1 MPPVSIYAQ
10 LPPEQ
15 IARIKLRYESGAD
28 DVADI
33 ARDEGFSKDQIYA
46 MRRRF
51 HWAARAAPRSCA
63 SGAGTRAKAA
73 VNKARTKAAKKKR
86 APNQKKKG
94 SSARAREPE
103 RSPDAPPG
111 TSDVM
116 ALVHRLRVALEEE
129 LAALQARA
137 AAATPA
143 ERETRARTL
152 ASLTRSLASLRAI
165 EASATKAGEVSGQPD
180 DEPPLDL
187 AELRR
192 ELSRRLDVLREERE
206 DG

>member
-1 MPPVSIYAQ
+1 MPPVCHYAQ

-15 IARIKLRYESGAD
+15 IARIRLRYESSAD
-28 DVADI
+28 AVADI

-51 HWAARAAPRSCA
+51 HWAPRATPQSRAGARAK
-63 SGAGTRAKAA
+63 AGVNKARAKAA
-73 VNKARTKAAKKKR
+73 RNKRTAKPNNAAGSAPARKR
-86 APNQKKKG
+86 AR
-94 SSARAREPE
+94 SS
-103 RSPDAPPG
+103 DAPPG

-116 ALVHRLRVALEEE
+116 ALVQRLRVALEEE
-129 LAALQARA
+129 LAALQTRA
-137 AAATPA
+137 ADAPPA

-165 EASATKAGEVSGQPD
+165 EASTTKAGEASGQPD
-180 DEPPLDL
+180 DELPLDL

-192 ELSRRLDVLREERE
+192 ELSRRLDVLREDRE